1 MRLVRKIQTLK
12 VMGGNPIGKGKMIQR
27 GRGRKKMRRRKD
39 GVRVLSCLMDW
50 IVLVQGNGPS
60 IV

>member
-12 VMGGNPIGKGKMIQR
+12 VMGGNPIGKGEMIQR
-27 GRGRKKMRRRKD
+27 GRGRKKIRRGKD